1 MKIIQSI
8 LLLVVLAIT
17 TANAQIL
24 EPVKWKFSTEQ
35 VSADEHNLVFTAS
48 IDKGW
53 TVYSQF
59 TADDGPVP
67 TEIVYEDIAG
77 AAAIGKGV
85 ESGHKKEGMD
95 KLFGVNVIK
104 YLADEKFVVKQ
115 KIKVSDDS
123 KPISGYLTFMT
134 CNDKTCLPPTDVD
147 FTFNVK
153 NTDGTAA
160 ATSTTQ
166 AVKEKSQGTLKTT
179 AVSDNE
185 AIKVTAANGNGAEP
199 IHTTNQA
206 TTQTTTEKKVTKA
219 APITMAAPTEQVQAP
234 KSSGL
239 LEPVKWTMNKKQLS
253 DDEYELS
260 YSAKIDKGWAVY
272 STYQEEGGPVPTS
285 ITYENAEG
293 AEMIGKVVETG
304 NKKEGFDKMWKDEVD
319 NVIKFK
325 SGQDYLITQKIK
337 ITDPSKPLTGYLTF
351 MTCDDKTCLPPTDI
365 DFDFG
370 FGSNTGSTA
379 IAGTGSDGAM
389 LGMKVT
395 ADGKVDQRIPSIVQ
409 TFEKPLSDC
418 GKQDGEA
425 KGDSLLWLLIAG
437 MLGGF
442 AALLTPCVFPMI
454 PITVSFFTKD
464 TKRKGWVN
472 GLIYGASIIVI
483 YVVLGLII
491 TITLG
496 PEALQ
501 ALSTNW
507 IANTAFFLIFL
518 FFAGSF
524 FGYYELTLP
533 SSWTTKTDSMADKGG
548 LLGIF
553 FMAAT
558 LALVSFSCTGPI
570 VGSALVA
577 AAKGGFV
584 GPLIVMFGFS
594 FALALPFGLFAAFPA
609 WLNSLPRSGGWMN
622 SVKVVLGFLEV
633 GFAFKFLSTADLTQH
648 WGVLKY
654 ETFMFILVTV
664 CLLIA
669 AYLFG
674 FIKFP
679 HDSKNAKI
687 GNPRKGL
694 AAAFV
699 ALAIYLGFGFSVNKD
714 TGIYNS
720 LWLTS
725 GFSPPV
731 MYNMF
736 LDKGEVDPEMKK
748 RFPSFTKCANN
759 IDCFKDYYEGMAY
772 AKEVG
777 KPAFLDFTGHGC
789 QNCRRTEDNIWVD
802 DRVRQTLND
811 DVVLISLYTDDKE
824 KMAKTLVSVRE
835 DKKLRNVG
843 NKWADFQVVNFA
855 QNSQPL
861 YIMMTNDEQVITH
874 PRGYESGIKEYRDYL
889 DCGLE
894 YYKNNAS
901 K

>member
-1 MKIIQSI
+1 MKFFQSI
-8 LLLVVLAIT
+8 VFFLFVA
-17 TANAQIL
+17 ASSMSAQIL
-24 EPVKWKFSTEQ
+24 EPVKWSFSTEKI
-35 VSADEHNLVFTAS
+35 SDTEHNLIFTAT
-48 IDKGW
+48 IDDEW

-67 TEIVYEDIAG
+67 TSLTFENIEG
-77 AAAIGKGV
+77 AELQGQASEK
-85 ESGHKKEGMD
+85 GHKKEGMD

-104 YLADEKFVVKQ
+104 FLGDEDFTMTQ
-115 KIKVSDDS
+115 KISVSDYS
-123 KPISGYLTFMT
+123 KPITGYLTFMT

-147 FTFNVK
+147 FSF
-153 NTDGTAA
+153 DLSG
-160 ATSTTQ
+160 
-166 AVKEKSQGTLKTT
+166 
-179 AVSDNE
+179 E
-185 AIKVTAANGNGAEP
+185 AGNGA
-199 IHTTNQA
+199 QA
-206 TTQTTTEKKVTKA
+206 NADSGSPENASSDLKVGEVKFADAEDDHAVEEETTE
-219 APITMAAPTEQVQAP
+219 EQP
-234 KSSGL
+234 SGIL
-239 LEPVKWTMNKKQLS
+239 QPVKWKMTKNQLS
-253 DDEYELS
+253 DDEYELI
-260 YSAKIDKGWAVY
+260 YTATIDDGWAVY
-272 STYQEEGGPVPTS
+272 SLYMEEGGPVPTT

-293 AEMIGKVVETG
+293 AELLGDAVEAG
-304 NKKEGFDKMWKDEVD
+304 NRKEGFDPMWKDEVD

-325 SGQDYLITQKIK
+325 SGQPYTITQKVK
-337 ITDPSKPLTGYLTF
+337 ITDPEKPLTGYLNF
-351 MTCDDKTCLPPTDI
+351 MTCDERRCLNPTDV

-370 FGSNTGSTA
+370 FGSVGGDLAQMNVS
-379 IAGTGSDGAM
+379 
-389 LGMKVT
+389 
-395 ADGKVDQRIPSIVQ
+395 ADGKVDQSRSAIVE
-409 TFEKPLSDC
+409 TYREPLSDC
-418 GKQDGEA
+418 GKDDT
-425 KGDSLLWLLIAG
+425 KDDSSVLWLLLAG

-464 TKRKGWVN
+464 TKRSGLMN
-472 GLIYGASIIVI
+472 GLIYGLSIIVI

-491 TITLG
+491 TVTLG

-507 IANTAFFLIFL
+507 IANTIFFLIFI

-533 SSWTTKTDSMADKGG
+533 SSWSTKSDQMADKGG

-577 AAKGGFV
+577 AAEGGFV
-584 GPLIVMFGFS
+584 GPLVVMFGFS
-594 FALALPFGLFAAFPA
+594 FALALPFGLFAAFPT

-622 SVKVVLGFLEV
+622 SVKVVLGFLEL

-648 WGVLKY
+648 WGILKY

-669 AYLFG
+669 IYLFG

-679 HDSKNAKI
+679 HDSPIKKLSM
-687 GNPRKGL
+687 PRKVL
-694 AAAFV
+694 ATSFV
-699 ALAIYLGFGFSVNKD
+699 ALAIYLGFGFTINKD

-736 LDKGEVDPEMKK
+736 LDKGEVDPEIKAK
-748 RFPSFTKCANN
+748 YPSFTKCANN

-777 KPAFLDFTGHGC
+777 KPAFIDFTGHGC

-802 DRVRQTLND
+802 DKVRSMLND
-811 DVVLISLYTDDKE
+811 DMVLISLYTDDRE
-824 KMAKTLVSVRE
+824 KLEEPFISKTD
-835 DKKLRNVG
+835 DKKKRNVG
-843 NKWADFQVVNFA
+843 QKWADFQVVNFA

-861 YIMMTNDEQVITH
+861 YIMVTPEEKVITH
-874 PRGYESGIKEYRDYL
+874 PRGYEDGIKEYQSYL
-889 DCGLE
+889 SCGLD
-894 YYKNNAS
+894 YYNNN
-901 K
+901 